1 MRSKL
6 TGWFTTL
13 ITLFAISLPS
23 QATNHSN
30 KIEVI
35 EFFSYG
41 CRYCYDLQPTIDKW
55 SKKLPSDVVFKRIP
69 VSFGR
74 FQWAS
79 LAKLYYVL
87 ETTGDLARLDRAIFE
102 ALHEKGLKLYDDKS
116 VVDWVTLRVND
127 SQKFAATFNSYGVAY
142 RVKRGDQ
149 LAQILGIHAVP
160 TLVIDGR
167 YLVSRDGASD
177 YTDML
182 ERAEEIINKLRAER
196 SISGQ

>member
-102 ALHEKGLKLYDDKS
+102 ALHEKGTI
-116 VVDWVTLRVND
+116 VRR
-127 SQKFAATFNSYGVAY
+127 FN
-142 RVKRGDQ
+142 
-149 LAQILGIHAVP
+149 QI
-160 TLVIDGR
+160 
-167 YLVSRDGASD
+167 
-177 YTDML
+177 
-182 ERAEEIINKLRAER
+182 N
-196 SISGQ
+196 SIG